1 MEKISKI
8 LLINMKET
16 FNKMKYLKNLMLII
30 VLKILRAISQYLLA
44 LIINIL
50 MISKELTRP

>member
-16 FNKMKYLKNLMLII
+16 FNQMKYLKNLMLII
-30 VLKILRAISQYLLA
+30 ALKILRAISQYLLA

>member
-30 VLKILRAISQYLLA
+30 ALKILRAISQYLLA

>member
-30 VLKILRAISQYLLA
+30 ALKILRAISQYLLA

-50 MISKELTRP
+50 MILKELTRP